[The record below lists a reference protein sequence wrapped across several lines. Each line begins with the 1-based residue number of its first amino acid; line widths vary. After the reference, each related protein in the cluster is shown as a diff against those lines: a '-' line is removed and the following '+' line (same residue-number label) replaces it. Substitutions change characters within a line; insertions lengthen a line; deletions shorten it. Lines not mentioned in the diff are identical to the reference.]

1 MLMRMGYVG
10 SRSTHILE
18 TQDFNAAP
26 CCTTTGKAGI
36 GIANTLVALA
46 SGGAFKTNTFSTVQ
60 ADITDINANYHSLQ
74 TSLEKRMAHGVT
86 ILANYPPSKG
96 LDDLPFGEGASG
108 FDNGYSAL
116 PLSNRHRFDYGPSD
130 FDHTHVFTASYVWQ
144 TPSLKGAGAFVRH
157 LLGDY
162 EFSGIVSAQS
172 GRPITVLQ
180 GTEIS

>member
-1 MLMRMGYVG
+1 VLHYDRKGRHRHRQHFGGVSKWRGVQDEYV
-10 SRSTHILE
+10 
-18 TQDFNAAP
+18 
-26 CCTTTGKAGI
+26 
-36 GIANTLVALA
+36 
-46 SGGAFKTNTFSTVQ
+46 STVQ

-144 TPSLKGAGAFVRH
+144 TPSLKGAGHWFVISWVTTSSAGLFPPRVDGQSPFCRARKFPEPASAMTGV
-157 LLGDY
+157 LLY
-162 EFSGIVSAQS
+162 PA
-172 GRPITVLQ
+172 
-180 GTEIS
+180 